1 MAFRKTFKINMLLF
15 KIVFFCLFIFSLLM
29 GIFLTNIVK
38 NHSKD
43 ENVKIDYIES
53 WTVIDEEGHTRI
65 FVENDM
71 SVAAI
76 LNNLRARKRK

>member
-53 WTVIDEEGHTRI
+53 WTVIDEEGHSFETGRTY
-65 FVENDM
+65 N
-71 SVAAI
+71 SP
-76 LNNLRARKRK
+76 RA